1 MTDKS
6 YIYRGEPESRVFRP
20 LPQGDYSFVVSI
32 ADAPYFKNDKWI
44 LAVKLTIQP
53 QGIPIFANA
62 WSGVDRN
69 GEDRDGIAEFLL
81 AVNRA
86 PAPGDEPEWGRLI
99 GAKGKCRLKVE
110 IAGQGALAG
119 QEVNRVVFFH
129 RPKQVG
135 PTSDPLKQSFTEAE
149 LKQSQ
154 AAIGKTLAGKDP
166 DLDVAPDD
174 IPF

>member
-6 YIYRGEPESRVFRP
+6 YIYRGEPESRVFGP
-20 LPQGDYSFVVSI
+20 LPQGDYSFVVST
-32 ADAPYFKNDKWI
+32 ADEPYFKNDKWI

-53 QGIPIFANA
+53 QGIPIFANP

-69 GEDRDGIAEFLL
+69 GEFRDGIAEFLL

-86 PAPGDEPEWGRLI
+86 PAPGDKPEWGRLI

-110 IAGQGALAG
+110 IASQGSLAG
-119 QEVNRVVFFH
+119 KEVNKVAFFH

-135 PTSDPLKQSFTEAE
+135 PATEQPRQSFTQSEIKA
-149 LKQSQ
+149 SQ
-154 AAIGKTLAGKDP
+154 AAIGKTLTGKDA
-166 DLDVAPDD
+166 DLDVEPDD

>member
-6 YIYRGEPESRVFRP
+6 YIYRGEPESRVFGP
-20 LPQGDYSFVVSI
+20 LPQGDYSFVVSS
-32 ADAPYFKNDKWI
+32 ADEPYFKNEKWI

-53 QGIPIFANA
+53 QGVPIFANP
-62 WSGVDRN
+62 WTGIDRN

-86 PAPGDEPEWGRLI
+86 PVPGDEPEWDRLI

-110 IAGQGALAG
+110 IAAQGTLAG
-119 QEVNRVVFFH
+119 KEVNKVAFFH

-135 PTSDPLKQSFTEAE
+135 PTTEPTKQSFTESE
-149 LKQSQ
+149 IKESQ
-154 AAIGKTLAGKDP
+154 AAIAKTLAKDP
-166 DLDVAPDD
+166 DLDVEPDD

>member
-1 MTDKS
+1 MIDKS
-6 YIYRGEPESRVFRP
+6 YIYRGEPESRVFGP
-20 LPQGDYSFVVSI
+20 LPQGDYSFVVST
-32 ADAPYFKNDKWI
+32 ADEPYFKNDKWI
-44 LAVKLTIQP
+44 LAIKLTIQP
-53 QGIPIFANA
+53 QGIPIFANP
-62 WSGVDRN
+62 WSGIDRN

-99 GAKGKCRLKVE
+99 GAKGKCGLRVE
-110 IAGQGALAG
+110 IAEACAREGK
-119 QEVNRVVFFH
+119 EVNKVAFFH

-135 PTSDPLKQSFTEAE
+135 STLSQMPQSFTENE
-149 LKQSQ
+149 IKKSQ
-154 AAIGKTLAGKDP
+154 AAIAKTLGVKDP

>member
-1 MTDKS
+1 MIDKS
-6 YIYRGEPESRVFRP
+6 YIYRGEPESRVFGP
-20 LPQGDYSFVVSI
+20 LPQGDYSFVVST
-32 ADAPYFKNDKWI
+32 ADEPYFKNDKWI

-53 QGIPIFANA
+53 QGIPIFANP
-62 WSGVDRN
+62 WSGIDRN

-110 IAGQGALAG
+110 IAAQGSLAG
-119 QEVNRVVFFH
+119 KEVNKVAWFH

-135 PTSDPLKQSFTEAE
+135 PTAE
-149 LKQSQ
+149 QPPSSYSPAEVNKAAQ
-154 AAIGKTLAGKDP
+154 AAAGGD
-166 DLDVAPDD
+166 DLEPDD